1 MFKKYFF
8 KELGK
13 NTGKWASNKLFGDNW
28 STPYR
33 FSNSNTSLAKEA
45 LKIEQ
50 KIEQKKADNQ
60 VEMQKLKY
68 LFTQSRNFN
77 KRKNEIIAL
86 TLPDSKEDLFTF
98 ANFILSSIY
107 GTGWDDEEEKEHKNA
122 FSDACL
128 SKLEQCKF
136 KFKFIGAL
144 FESKYLGKEIRTLKR
159 KRFFEKYGI
168 IIFAFIIITI
178 IIYLNYAAGHF
189 DDFNF
194 K

>member
-1 MFKKYFF
+1 
-8 KELGK
+8 
-13 NTGKWASNKLFGDNW
+13 
-28 STPYR
+28 
-33 FSNSNTSLAKEA
+33 
-45 LKIEQ
+45 
-50 KIEQKKADNQ
+50 
-60 VEMQKLKY
+60 MQKLKN

-86 TLPDSKEDLFTF
+86 NLPESKEDLFTF

-107 GTGWDDEEEKEHKNA
+107 GSGWDDEEEKEHKNA

-136 KFKFIGAL
+136 KFKIIGAL

-168 IIFAFIIITI
+168 IVLTFIIFTI

>member
-1 MFKKYFF
+1 
-8 KELGK
+8 
-13 NTGKWASNKLFGDNW
+13 
-28 STPYR
+28 
-33 FSNSNTSLAKEA
+33 
-45 LKIEQ
+45 
-50 KIEQKKADNQ
+50 
-60 VEMQKLKY
+60 MQKLKH
-68 LFTQSRNFN
+68 LFTQNRNFN

-86 TLPDSKEDLFTF
+86 TLPESKEDLFTF

-136 KFKFIGAL
+136 KFKIIGAI
-144 FESKYLGKEIRTLKR
+144 FECKYLTKEIRTLKR

-168 IIFAFIIITI
+168 IVFGFIFFII
-178 IIYLNYAAGHF
+178 IIYLNFAAGHF

>member
-13 NTGKWASNKLFGDNW
+13 NTGKWASNKLFVDNW

-60 VEMQKLKY
+60 VEMQKLKH
-68 LFTQSRNFN
+68 LFAQSRNFH

-86 TLPDSKEDLFTF
+86 TLPDNKEDLFTF

-107 GTGWDDEEEKEHKNA
+107 GSGWDDDEEKEHKNA

-128 SKLEQCKF
+128 SKLEQCELKF
-136 KFKFIGAL
+136 KIHGAL

-168 IIFAFIIITI
+168 HLFVLFIFILLIVVNILI
-178 IIYLNYAAGHF
+178 GNIKL
-189 DDFNF
+189 
-194 K
+194 

>member
-13 NTGKWASNKLFGDNW
+13 NTGKWTSNKLFGDNW

-50 KIEQKKADNQ
+50 KIESKKADNQ
-60 VEMQKLKY
+60 VEMQKLKH
-68 LFTQSRNFN
+68 LFTQNRNFN

-86 TLPDSKEDLFTF
+86 TLPESKEDLFTF

-107 GTGWDDEEEKEHKNA
+107 GTGWDDEVEKEHKNA

-136 KFKFIGAL
+136 KFKIIGAK
-144 FESKYLGKEIRTLKR
+144 FECKYLTKEIRTLKR

-168 IIFAFIIITI
+168 IVFGFIFFII
-178 IIYLNYAAGHF
+178 IIYLNFAAGHF

>member
-13 NTGKWASNKLFGDNW
+13 NTGKWTSNKLFGDNW

-50 KIEQKKADNQ
+50 KIESKKADNQ
-60 VEMQKLKY
+60 VEIQKLKH
-68 LFTQSRNFN
+68 LFTQNRNFN

-86 TLPDSKEDLFTF
+86 TLPESKEDLFTF

-107 GTGWDDEEEKEHKNA
+107 GTGWDDDEEKEHKNA

-128 SKLEQCKF
+128 SKFEQCKF
-136 KFKFIGAL
+136 KFKIIGAI
-144 FESKYLGKEIRTLKR
+144 FECRYLTKEIRTLKR

-168 IIFAFIIITI
+168 IVFGFIIFTI
-178 IIYLNYAAGHF
+178 IIYLNFAAGHF